1 MGAAPPTSKTL
12 KGTVLS
18 GNTGGMK
25 ITNKSRMCRSST
37 THKQDL
43 ERNCHLAT
51 QEGLL
56 EEEWA
61 IPNSLVPTLPW
72 PCVLTVLKG
81 LGLSLCRITFIAC
94 NMAARQGWYPVL
106 KSLEA
111 WH

>member
-72 PCVLTVLKG
+72 PCVLTVCLEG
-81 LGLSLCRITFIAC
+81 PGALIVQDHIHSLQHGRQ
-94 NMAARQGWYPVL
+94 ARLVSCP
-106 KSLEA
+106 
-111 WH
+111 

>member
-1 MGAAPPTSKTL
+1 
-12 KGTVLS
+12 
-18 GNTGGMK
+18 MK

-43 ERNCHLAT
+43 ERNCHPAT

-61 IPNSLVPTLPW
+61 IPNSLVPALPW
-72 PCVLTVLKG
+72 PCVLTVCLEG
-81 LGLSLCRITFIAC
+81 PGALIVQDHIVC
-94 NMAARQGWYPVL
+94 NMATRQGWYPVL